1 MFERIAALKRMI
13 DAHVSNVYGIAKAG
27 NKVFIDQI
35 DANGPKTTINTI
47 KAMKENNFRLC
58 IINP

>member
-1 MFERIAALKRMI
+1 MIA
-13 DAHVSNVYGIAKAG
+13 AHVSNVYGIAKAG

-35 DANGPKTTINTI
+35 DANGPKTTTNTI
-47 KAMKENNFRLC
+47 KAMKENNFRLS